1 MLNMKYIVEL
11 SREEMIGVLDALQN
25 HVDYL
30 ERSASLQ
37 DKESLSHR
45 LMQQS
50 RKQLT
55 LFRKILDNCK
65 IIE

>member
-1 MLNMKYIVEL
+1 MKYIVEL
-11 SREEMIGVLDALQN
+11 SREEMIDVLDALQV
-25 HVDYL
+25 HADYL

-55 LFRKILDNCK
+55 LYRKILDTCK
-65 IIE
+65 MSE

>member
-1 MLNMKYIVEL
+1 MKYIVEL
-11 SREEMIGVLDALQN
+11 SREEMIGVLDALQI
-25 HVDYL
+25 HADYL

-37 DKESLSHR
+37 DKEHLSHK

-55 LFRKILDNCK
+55 LYRKILATCK
-65 IIE
+65 FIE

>member
-1 MLNMKYIVEL
+1 MKYIVKL
-11 SREEMIGVLDALQN
+11 NREEIIDVLDALQI
-25 HVDYL
+25 HADYL

-37 DKESLSHR
+37 DKESISRR

-55 LFRKILDNCK
+55 LYRKILDTCER
-65 IIE
+65 ID